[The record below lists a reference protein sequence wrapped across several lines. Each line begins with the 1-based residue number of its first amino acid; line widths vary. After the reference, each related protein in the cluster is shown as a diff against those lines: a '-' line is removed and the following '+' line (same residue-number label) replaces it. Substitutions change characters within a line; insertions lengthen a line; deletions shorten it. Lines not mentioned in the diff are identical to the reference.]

1 MQTHL
6 GTSGYA
12 YKEWL
17 GSFYPEKL
25 STKKMLPF
33 YAARFS
39 TVEANNTFYRMPS
52 KAALEAWRGEVP
64 PGFVFA
70 LKAPQRITHFARLK
84 EESYESLA
92 YFLDV
97 ASVLGPALGPLLFQL
112 PPNLKRDDARLA
124 AFLERLPRDRRA
136 AFEFRHESWFDEA
149 IFTLLAAHNASLVIS
164 ESEKPD
170 TRDAPLRRTANWVY
184 LRLRKE
190 TYDATEL
197 DAWAARLQS
206 FGVEDAFVYFKH
218 EDAGQAPVLAQQL
231 GEALQRRR

>member
-1 MQTHL
+1 MRTHI

-17 GSFYPEKL
+17 GSFYPDKL
-25 STKKMLPF
+25 STKKMLPY
-33 YAARFS
+33 YAARLS

-52 KAALEAWRGEVP
+52 KQALEGWRSEVP
-64 PGFVFA
+64 DGFVFA
-70 LKAPQRITHFARLK
+70 VKAPQRITHFARLK

-97 ASVLGPALGPLLFQL
+97 VAVLGPALGPLLFQL
-112 PPNLKRDDARLA
+112 PPNLKRDDTRLA
-124 AFLERLPRDRRA
+124 AFLHRLPRERRA

-149 IFTLLAAHNASLVIS
+149 IYALLAAHNVSLVIS
-164 ESEKPD
+164 ESDKPD
-170 TRDAPLRRTANWVY
+170 TSDAPLRRTADWVY

-190 TYDATEL
+190 GYSTAEL
-197 DAWAARLQS
+197 DVWAERLQT
-206 FGVEDAFVYFKH
+206 FGVDEAYVYFKH
-218 EDAGQAPVLAQQL
+218 EDAGQAPRLAQQL